1 MKDYDYKKVWT
12 RKIDKIE
19 FYKGRMKI
27 TCTDGD
33 VLIGKSGASSLGTD
47 ANGEDVD
54 GVIFDTDNDI
64 GYVLI
69 EDDIEKIEYLDGEP
83 K

>member
-1 MKDYDYKKVWT
+1 MADYDYRKVWQ
-12 RKIDKIE
+12 RNIDKVE

-33 VLIGKSGASSLGTD
+33 VLTGRSGPASLGTD

-54 GVIFDTDNDI
+54 GVIFDTDNGI

-69 EDDIEKIEYLDGEP
+69 EDDIKEIEFLD
-83 K
+83 